1 VKKNQVKLFFIL
13 LFTTAIIFSSS
24 HFGAQ
29 AFENITKEDQKSNG
43 KTDES
48 INLKK
53 TKKETLNNQNSKKI
67 EEAIILNQSFIKMKD
82 IPLDLQTFLANVSQ
96 IEISSESTLSM
107 LDYLTEKKL
116 NTLNSDTLSF
126 IASGIYKTI
135 LPTNFSIMERNIGN
149 QLPSNISL
157 GYEAHLNVDSHED
170 FVFTNPNKAK
180 YSIQLS
186 MSDNILIITLKG
198 VKFPYQYKIT
208 TNIQN
213 FKPKTII
220 QYSPI
225 LASGKVRVTTHG
237 KEGNLVKV
245 YREIY
250 QSDQLLKKELV
261 ADDYYPP
268 VYRVEIHSLSVP
280 NNEQSTE
287 TTNDTDPQ
295 GTVSTEKLPN
305 TDQNATDVPD
315 STEMTEQNSSSSLIN
330 K

>member
-29 AFENITKEDQKSNG
+29 AFENITKEDQKS
-43 KTDES
+43 KIETDES
-48 INLKK
+48 INVKK
-53 TKKETLNNQNSKKI
+53 PKKETSENQTSTKI
-67 EEAIILNQSFIKMKD
+67 EEEIILNQSIIKMKN
-82 IPLDLQTFLANVSQ
+82 IPIDLQTFLENVSQ
-96 IEISSESTLSM
+96 IEISSESTFSM

-116 NTLNSDTLSF
+116 NNLNSDTLSL

-170 FVFTNPNKAK
+170 FVFTNPNKGK

-186 MSDNILIITLKG
+186 MVDNALIMTLKG
-198 VKFPYQYKIT
+198 AKFPYQYKIT
-208 TNIQN
+208 TDIQS

-225 LASGKVRVTTHG
+225 LATGKVSVTTPG

-268 VYRVEIHSLSVP
+268 VYRVEIHSLTVP
-280 NNEQSTE
+280 NHDQSTE
-287 TTNDTDPQ
+287 TTNDTNPQ
-295 GTVSTEKLPN
+295 GTDLT
-305 TDQNATDVPD
+305 TDQNATVVPN
-315 STEMTEQNSSSSLIN
+315 STEMTEQNSSGSLIN